1 MLPFRFPVRLGS
13 KQTFRTQLLVACLA
27 AGALWPA
34 AARAQIP
41 SAPAGQTEVGVPAF
55 VVLGPESLG
64 LSSMPTDLHFMPDGR
79 ILVVAQRE
87 LTFGDGVRWQTYRR
101 VANDDNYI
109 GNKVAVDRDARI
121 YTGLE
126 GKFSRIDLNADATWS
141 YTPVAGLAPDDPA
154 AIVPHNVTII
164 GDDWYWH
171 SGGSII
177 KWRPGEQPLT
187 IRHSGSTD
195 RLFALGTE
203 IFVNDSA
210 SGRLSRLDI
219 EARRTITVLEPENGA
234 IDTITCSTA
243 YASGQLLVGTSGLG
257 LKLFDGT
264 SLHPFNTQSLLIR
277 NLRINDL
284 CSLGQGV
291 FAAAVD
297 TLGVVVFNREGRIL
311 QTLDRTLDH
320 RLSRVR
326 QLVYSPD
333 GVIWALLN
341 EGLAR
346 MEYPSP
352 LSNFSPLVPT
362 GLRYAHVVR
371 FHDRLRIMSDNR
383 LLTGV
388 YDEDSRLV
396 RFEDN
401 TPSDH
406 TPYHIGVLGDRIFF
420 SDKAGIYEYT
430 GSDWRPVAPGVVNA
444 RIGIGPRTPRGW
456 LYAARDEIGWIEL
469 TAEGITLERIPAAGL
484 GDVYGHAID
493 FTGDVWFELG
503 TNRAAR
509 VHFPAAGPPRV
520 DIFTPE
526 QGLSDGWVQLFAI
539 DGTVRFNLPNRVL
552 RYSDTT
558 GRFVDDTD
566 FLKLYP
572 EMRNCVG
579 RPIRDPLGRIWF
591 TTAGTA
597 YQLDPSLPSDERLRI
612 VQAGFGPYDFTA
624 EDNGIVWMLDR
635 GRFLRYAPRT
645 PTPPVRQLTGLI
657 TSVQLSGTSRQVLN
671 PGPNIPDLSFEDNSL
686 TFRFACSANPFTTPV
701 TFEFR
706 LEGAGQTA
714 GSWTPNS
721 AVGSASFNRL
731 KEGRY
736 IFRVR
741 PLSGPR
747 IGTEATVAFV
757 IRPPWYRAPLALTL
771 YGLSALGIGAL
782 VLWFIT
788 YLQRRERTRLA
799 RLVAE
804 RTAELH
810 SANQQLGVQIR
821 ETMEKSTA
829 LAASEERYREL
840 NSALEQRVLLRTN
853 QLHTANTALL
863 AAKESAETADK
874 AKSVFLANMSHEIR
888 TPLNGVIGM
897 GHLLLGT
904 PLSHE
909 QKDLVDT
916 LLFSSETLLSVIN
929 DVLDFS
935 KIEAGRLVLESV
947 DFDLHE
953 QLERTLDLQ
962 SGLAR
967 KKALSLVLDFA
978 DGVPRRHRG
987 DPVRIR
993 QIVLNLLG
1001 NAIKFTE
1008 RGEVVLR
1015 VLAAGPATEPS
1026 HLRIEIQDT
1035 GIGIPPDRQAGL
1047 FQRFSQADSS
1057 TTRRYG
1063 GTGLGLAICRR
1074 LVELMHG
1081 EIGVVSTP
1089 GEGSLFWFTVRLTPA
1104 DLPPPPLIDRALTQ
1118 QRVLIVDDN
1127 STNRKIF
1134 HRILD
1139 SWHVHNGI
1147 ADSASAALQELQ
1159 RAAAAAQPYTIILL
1173 DQQMPQTDGLAL
1185 AHTISTTP
1193 GFGRPAMLLLTSQG
1207 ERPPGKLLRQS
1218 GIVTCEF
1225 KPISEARL
1233 QDIMLTALNRKQV
1246 EPEEPALTAP
1256 AQPPPPVALAASKP
1270 KAATSPSAK
1279 TTGTARILVAED
1291 NAVNQKVAM
1300 RYLQSIGRA
1309 ATLVVNGQDAID
1321 ALHHQ
1326 RYDLIFMDVQM
1337 PVLDGL
1343 EATRRIRK
1351 AQKEGDPAISPDLRI
1366 VAMTANALT
1375 GDREICLGAG
1385 MDDYISKPLT
1395 PEAVGA
1401 VIEKYLGKTPVA

>member
-13 KQTFRTQLLVACLA
+13 KRTFQTQLLVACLV
-27 AGALWPA
+27 AGALCPVLV
-34 AARAQIP
+34 RAQIP
-41 SAPAGQTEVGVPAF
+41 SAPVGQNEVGVPAF

-79 ILVVAQRE
+79 LLVVAQRE

-109 GNKVAVDRDARI
+109 GNKVAVDQDSRI

-141 YTPVAGLAPDDPA
+141 YTPVAGLAPDAPA
-154 AIVPHNVTII
+154 VIVPHNVTII

-177 KWRPGEQPLT
+177 KWRPGAQPLT

-195 RLFALGTE
+195 LLFTLGTE

-219 EARRTITVLEPENGA
+219 EAHQTIPVLEPENGA
-234 IDTITCSTA
+234 IEAITCTTA
-243 YASGQLLVGTSGLG
+243 FAPGQILVGTAGLG

-264 SLHPFNTQSLLIR
+264 HLRPFTTQSLLAR

-297 TLGVVVFNREGRIL
+297 TVGIVIFNREGRIL
-311 QTLDRTLDH
+311 QALDRALDH

-326 QLVYSPD
+326 QLVYAPD

-362 GLRYAHVVR
+362 GLRYAHVLR
-371 FHDRLRIMSDNR
+371 FRDRLWIMSDNR

-388 YDEDSRLV
+388 YDEDRRLV
-396 RFEDN
+396 RFEDT
-401 TPSDH
+401 TPAGH
-406 TPYHIGVLGDRIFF
+406 APYHMGVLGDRLFF
-420 SDKAGIYEYT
+420 SDNAGIYEYA
-430 GSDWRPVAPGVVNA
+430 GSDWRLVASGVVNA
-444 RIGIGPRTPRGW
+444 RIGISPRTPRGW
-456 LYAARDEIGWIEL
+456 FYAARGEIGWL
-469 TAEGITLERIPAAGL
+469 NLAAEGITLERVPAPEL
-484 GDVYGHAID
+484 GDVYGHASD
-493 FTGDVWFELG
+493 STGDVWLELG
-503 TNRAAR
+503 TNRTAR
-509 VHFPAAGPPRV
+509 IRLSADGPPRI
-520 DIFTPE
+520 DLFTSE

-539 DGTVRFNLPNRVL
+539 DGTVRFNLPNRVF
-552 RYSDTT
+552 RYSDIT

-579 RPIRDPLGRIWF
+579 RPIRDPLGHIWF
-591 TTAGTA
+591 TTAGTV
-597 YQLDPSLPSDERLRI
+597 YQLDPSLPTDERLRI

-635 GRFLRYAPRT
+635 GRFLRYDPRT

-657 TSVQLSGTSRQVLN
+657 TAVQLSGSNRQVLN
-671 PGPNIPDLSFEDNSL
+671 PGPAIPDLPFEDNSL

-706 LEGAGQTA
+706 LEGSGQTA

-721 AVGSASFNRL
+721 TVGSASFNRL

-736 IFRVR
+736 VFRVR
-741 PLSGPR
+741 PLSGVR

-757 IRPPWYRAPLALTL
+757 IRPPWFRTPVALTL
-771 YGLSALGIGAL
+771 YGLFALGAGTL
-782 VLWFIT
+782 VLWLVT

-799 RLVAE
+799 HLVAE
-804 RTAELH
+804 RTAELD
-810 SANQQLGVQIR
+810 SANRQLNIQIR
-821 ETMEKSTA
+821 ETTEKSAA

-853 QLHTANTALL
+853 QLHTANAALQV
-863 AAKESAETADK
+863 AKEAAETADK

-904 PLSHE
+904 SLSHE

-967 KKALSLVLDFA
+967 KKALELVLDFA
-978 DGVPRRHRG
+978 DSVPRRHRG
-987 DPVRIR
+987 DPVRLR

-1015 VLAAGPATEPS
+1015 VLPAGPATEPS

-1047 FQRFSQADSS
+1047 FQRFSQADNS

-1089 GEGSLFWFTVRLTPA
+1089 GEGSLFWFTVRLGPA
-1104 DLPPPPLIDRALTQ
+1104 DLPPPPSVDRTLAQ
-1118 QRVLIVDDN
+1118 QRVLVVDDN

-1139 SWHVHNGI
+1139 SWHVANGV
-1147 ADSASAALQELQ
+1147 ADSAATALQELQ
-1159 RAAAAAQPYTIILL
+1159 RAAAAAQPYTIVLL
-1173 DQQMPQTDGLAL
+1173 DQQMPKTDGLTL
-1185 AHTISTTP
+1185 AHTISATP
-1193 GFGRPAMLLLTSQG
+1193 EFGRPAMILLTSQG

-1218 GIVTCEF
+1218 GIATCEF

-1233 QDIMLTALNRKQV
+1233 QDIMLAALNHKQA
-1246 EPEEPALTAP
+1246 EPTEPAVAAP
-1256 AQPPPPVALAASKP
+1256 PQPPQPAVVAASKSAP
-1270 KAATSPSAK
+1270 SPHPAQ

-1309 ATLVVNGQDAID
+1309 ATLVVNGQEAID
-1321 ALHHQ
+1321 ALHRQ
-1326 RYDLIFMDVQM
+1326 PYDLIFMDVQM

-1351 AQKEGDPAISPDLRI
+1351 AQKEGDPALSPNLRI

-1395 PEAVGA
+1395 PEAVSA
-1401 VIEKYLGKTPVA
+1401 VIEKYLGNTSVA